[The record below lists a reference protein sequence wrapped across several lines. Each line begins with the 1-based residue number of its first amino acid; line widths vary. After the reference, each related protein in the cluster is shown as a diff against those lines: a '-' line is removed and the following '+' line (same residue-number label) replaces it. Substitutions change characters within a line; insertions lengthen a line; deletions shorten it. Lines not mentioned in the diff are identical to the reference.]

1 MSVLLES
8 LVVPAIL
15 FMVIVAPL
23 WLIFHYVTLW
33 KTQKQAGRMDQGALN
48 DMWGTASKLEGR
60 VSALE
65 KLLDAEVPG
74 WRSRPL

>member
-1 MSVLLES
+1 MPALEF
-8 LVVPAIL
+8 LAVPAIL
-15 FMVIVAPL
+15 FIVIVAPL

-33 KTQKQAGRMDQGALN
+33 RTQRHAGRVDKGTLN
-48 DMWGTASKLEGR
+48 DMWGTAHRLETRLG
-60 VSALE
+60 ALE

>member
-1 MSVLLES
+1 MTNVLGILF
-8 LVVPAIL
+8 VPAVL

-33 KTQKQAGRMDQGALN
+33 KTQRNAGRADEGAMKT
-48 DMWGTASKLEGR
+48 MWDSARRLEDR
-60 VSALE
+60 VAALE
-65 KLLDAEVPG
+65 KLLDVEAPG

>member
-1 MSVLLES
+1 MFALLQ
-8 LVVPAIL
+8 LLFVPAVL

-33 KTQKQAGRMDQGALN
+33 RTQKHAGHADKGALN
-48 DMWGTASKLEGR
+48 GMWHAAQRLEGR
-60 VSALE
+60 VMALE

-74 WRSRPL
+74 WRSKPL

>member
-1 MSVLLES
+1 MPALEF
-8 LVVPAIL
+8 LFVPAIL
-15 FMVIVAPL
+15 FMAIVAPL

-33 KTQKQAGRMDQGALN
+33 RTQKHAGRVDQTTLN
-48 DMWGTASKLEGR
+48 DMWGTAHKLETR
-60 VSALE
+60 VNALE